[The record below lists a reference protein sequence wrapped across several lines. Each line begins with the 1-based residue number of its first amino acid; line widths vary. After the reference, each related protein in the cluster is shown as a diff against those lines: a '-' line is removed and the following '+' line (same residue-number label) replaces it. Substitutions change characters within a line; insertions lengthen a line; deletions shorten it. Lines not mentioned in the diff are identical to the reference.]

1 MFYRSNV
8 RIRLAFSVLAQRLG
22 YSRTNAVLL
31 LLLVLPQTWDPVL
44 ITSQIVCV
52 QCLFYISLG
61 ILQAITLGA

>member
-1 MFYRSNV
+1 MFYGSNV
-8 RIRLAFSVLAQRLG
+8 RSNPASSVLTQWLG
-22 YSRTNAVLL
+22 YSTADAVL